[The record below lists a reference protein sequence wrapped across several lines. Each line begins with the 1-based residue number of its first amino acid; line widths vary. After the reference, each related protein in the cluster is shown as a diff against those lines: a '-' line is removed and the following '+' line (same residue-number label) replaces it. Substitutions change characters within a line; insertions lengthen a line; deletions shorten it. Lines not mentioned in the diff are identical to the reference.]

1 LLALFPFSCFFGSL
15 CVYIEIPEEID
26 MGVVRAEITLK
37 NIKDKMKAEEG
48 YIKEPEIRQTVVQ
61 AVVDT
66 GAMTMVINEELR
78 RQLGLGVVGT
88 KEATLADNTKKMIKI
103 AEAVEVHWKSRSMI
117 CRPWVVGSG
126 NILLGAI
133 PLEDMDLMVDPG
145 TQTVV
150 GAHGDKEVGLLL

>member
-1 LLALFPFSCFFGSL
+1 
-15 CVYIEIPEEID
+15 
-26 MGVVRAEITLK
+26 MGLVRAEITLK
-37 NIKDKMKAEEG
+37 NAGDVTNVQRG
-48 YIKEPEIRQTVVQ
+48 FIKEPEIRQTVVQ

-66 GAMTMVINEELR
+66 GAMTLVINEKLR
-78 RQLGLGVVGT
+78 RQLGLGVVGA

-103 AEAVEVHWKSRSMI
+103 AETVEVHWKNRSMT

-145 TQTVV
+145 SQTVV
-150 GAHGDKEVGLLL
+150 GAHGEKEVGLLL